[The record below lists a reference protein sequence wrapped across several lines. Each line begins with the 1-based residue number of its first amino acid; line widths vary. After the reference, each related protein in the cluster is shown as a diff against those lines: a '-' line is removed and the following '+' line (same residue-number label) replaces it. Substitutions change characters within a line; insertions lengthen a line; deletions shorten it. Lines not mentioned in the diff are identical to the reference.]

1 MYQNHAKAL
10 KGLGIAI
17 IVLAALAIAGCLLGL
32 AFTVFSGG
40 MAATLVPYS
49 YNDASIASEMHE
61 MGLSDDEAVALF
73 AMVFGMIGVA
83 LVWAIVCSVFVLV
96 AGIKALGAAA
106 DPAKLKSAMTWNIV
120 GAVASFLGCGI
131 ITTVLCIIAAVFAN
145 KDKAALESGLYYAQ
159 PQPQPQYYNYQQ

>member
-17 IVLAALAIAGCLLGL
+17 VVLAALSIAGCLLGL

-73 AMVFGMIGVA
+73 AMLFSMIGAA
-83 LVWAIVCSVFVLV
+83 LVWALICSALALV
-96 AGIKALGAAA
+96 AGIKAMGAAN

-131 ITTVLCIIAAVFAN
+131 VTTVLCIIVAVFAS
-145 KDKAALESGLYYAQ
+145 KDKAALESGLCYAQ
-159 PQPQPQYYNYQQ
+159 PQPQYYPYQQ